1 VRVRYQVTGRPE
13 VHVADLGLACC
24 AAEFSSAITRGLLEP
39 ASGEPAITV
48 LVVSGTA
55 TTMLSDVVDRAWADL
70 PEPKALLAFGACT
83 ISGGPYW
90 DSPSVVPGIDEH
102 LPVASY
108 VPGCPPDP
116 QALVSGI
123 LDLADRPVPA

>member
-1 VRVRYQVTGRPE
+1 MRYQVTGRPE
-13 VHVADLGLACC
+13 VHVVDLGLACC
-24 AAEFSSAITRGLLEP
+24 AAEFSSAVTQGLLEP
-39 ASGEPAITV
+39 ATGQPVTTV

-55 TTMLSDVVDRAWADL
+55 TTQLSEVVDRAWSGL

-90 DSPSVVPGIDEH
+90 DSPNVLPGIDEQY
-102 LPVASY
+102 PVATY

-116 QALVSGI
+116 AALIAGI
-123 LDLADRPVPA
+123 LDLANASVPA